1 MILEQ
6 TLTLD
11 LLQAEQ
17 YPVVRAKQGDDASR
31 FLKVAITREGE
42 SYAMNAGVTA
52 LFRCLKE
59 DGHSCMNPAVVNGD
73 GTITVELT
81 EQVLAVPGTV
91 WADISLT
98 GENEEVLS
106 TMSFQI
112 RVDPAPLGLDV
123 NSTNELLLLK
133 KLIKTAQELKA
144 GDSAYTIALKH
155 GFAGTEEEWLASLQ
169 GKDGYTPVRGVDY
182 GTDADMRMLI
192 AGVLAELEIWEG
204 GSY

>member
-11 LLQAEQ
+11 LLQMEQ

-31 FLKVAITREGE
+31 FLKVAITRDGAP
-42 SYAMNAGVTA
+42 YALPSGVEA
-52 LFRCLKE
+52 VFRCLKE
-59 DGHSCMNPAVVNGD
+59 DGHSCMNPAVINGN
-73 GTITVELT
+73 GTVTVELT
-81 EQVLAVPGTV
+81 EQILAVPGTV

-112 RVDPAPLGLDV
+112 RVEPAPLGLDV

-133 KLIKTAQELKA
+133 KLIETAQNLKS
-144 GDSAYTIALKH
+144 GDSAYAIALKH
-155 GFAGTEEEWLASLQ
+155 GFAGTEEEWVASLQ
-169 GKDGYTPVRGVDY
+169 GADGVTPVKGVDY
-182 GTDADMRMLI
+182 FTQADRQELQEQL
-192 AGVLAELEIWEG
+192 LAELEVWEG